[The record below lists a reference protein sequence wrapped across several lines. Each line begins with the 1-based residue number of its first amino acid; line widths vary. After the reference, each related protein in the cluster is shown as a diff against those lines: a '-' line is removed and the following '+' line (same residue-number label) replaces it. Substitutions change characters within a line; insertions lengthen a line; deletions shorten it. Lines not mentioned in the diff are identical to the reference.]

1 VLFTYNF
8 ASPVRRNDL
17 RVNRILEGLPPAELD
32 DVVKGATPISLA
44 AGQTLLRTGEPYL
57 AVTFPISGIISAIGT
72 LKDGQQH
79 EVTAIGPEG
88 LVGLGTI
95 LGVPIARTWFV
106 APVPTTAY
114 QLPIHVF
121 VRMFDTSTVL
131 RTHTLIHAGRLLASI
146 ARSASC
152 NRFHSHRERLARWLF
167 VTMKKSGQT
176 SLTLTHDIVAQ
187 MVGGPRHTVSA
198 ELAELRAIG
207 AIDYH
212 RGEITILDEG
222 KVRAAACDC
231 LPQDLV

>member
-1 VLFTYNF
+1 MS
-8 ASPVRRNDL
+8 ASAVRHDDL
-17 RVNRILEGLPPAELD
+17 RANRILQGLPPAVLD
-32 DVVKGATPISLA
+32 EVLHEAMPIALA

-57 AVTFPISGIISAIGT
+57 AVTFPVSGIISAVGT

-79 EVTAIGPEG
+79 EVTSIGPEG
-88 LVGLGTI
+88 LVGLGII
-95 LGVPIARTWFV
+95 LGVPLARSWFV

-114 QLPIHVF
+114 QVPADAF
-121 VRMFDTSTVL
+121 VRLFHTSTAL
-131 RTHTLIHAGRLLASI
+131 RTHTLVHTGRLLAGI

-152 NRFHSHRERLARWLF
+152 NRFHSHRERLARWLV

-176 SLTLTHDIVAQ
+176 SLTLTHDILAQ

-207 AIDYH
+207 AIDSH

-231 LPQDLV
+231 LPQDLA